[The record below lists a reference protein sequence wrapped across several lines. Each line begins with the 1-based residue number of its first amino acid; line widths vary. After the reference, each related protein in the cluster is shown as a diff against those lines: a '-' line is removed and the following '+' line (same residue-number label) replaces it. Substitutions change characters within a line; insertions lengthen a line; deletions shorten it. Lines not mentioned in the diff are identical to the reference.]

1 MPKFNPK
8 GIDGET
14 LHKLVKAGHTSPVL
28 HARLKWAEAE
38 GFRRYAAGIA
48 EKDRVHPNFLPTQA
62 PGRWSVTDPPLIN
75 FPDDAKADKNGL
87 PRLRGLFLPD
97 PGTYWLCWDW
107 DALHAKFMAGMSD
120 DQRDIDAFNKNWDV
134 HTLTCC
140 SMFHLPDPP
149 SFIKGEIMSGASCAA
164 WRKLVSWQGD
174 GDRRRHLAKTV
185 RYSLLNAL
193 DERGV
198 LDSKDVEAQGLTMAD
213 LQKAAHL
220 FLVAKPGM
228 VKWKAEFAR
237 DAIAAG
243 WARSLYG
250 RRRAL
255 LGNDYDTK
263 FKEAISHFLQGTEV
277 DILEEV
283 MIRILRDTYPTA
295 RLVFPS
301 HDGVKLAF
309 NDVSKGLR
317 MLTYDTCREIVE
329 APRQFGKHSLTLSAS
344 WHFLF
349 PDGRDMT
356 PAEAFKEVQ

>member
-1 MPKFNPK
+1 LPKFNPK

-28 HARLKWAEAE
+28 HSRLKWAEAE
-38 GFRRYAAGIA
+38 GFRRYAASIA

-62 PGRWSVTDPPLIN
+62 VGRWSVTDPPLIN

-87 PRLRGLFLPD
+87 PRLRSLFLPD

-120 DQRDIDAFNKNWDV
+120 DQRDIDAFNQDWDV

-140 SMFHLPDPP
+140 SMFHLPVPP
-149 SFIKGEIMSGASCAA
+149 SPIKKEIMDGASCAS
-164 WRKLVSWQGD
+164 WRKLINWAGD

-193 DERGV
+193 DEKGV
-198 LDSKDVEAQGLTMAD
+198 LESKDVEAQGLTMAD
-213 LQKAAHL
+213 LLKAAKA
-220 FLVAKPGM
+220 FLAAKPNM
-228 VKWKAEFAR
+228 VKWKEEFAR

-243 WARSLYG
+243 WSRSLYG
-250 RRRAL
+250 RRRVL
-255 LGNDYDTK
+255 LGSDYDMK

-277 DILEEV
+277 DILEET
-283 MIRILRDTYPTA
+283 MITILRDTYPQA

-309 NDVSKGLR
+309 PHENETV
-317 MLTYDTCREIVE
+317 TNIVYETCRNIVE
-329 APRQFGKHSLTLSAS
+329 APRQFGKHKLTLSAS

-349 PDGRDMT
+349 PDGRHFT
-356 PAEAFKEVQ
+356 PFELFNG